1 MECDLRLVIALLVYA
16 TSCDAK
22 HESHAHRCVPGSE
35 LFVCM
40 LARFDYQPGQDI
52 PLFELPADVK
62 AIRFV
67 EPFYNIHD
75 NENTI
80 HMYDGI
86 LHRQLNS
93 PQAVELTGSYMTS
106 VEIPSNLEY
115 ADFSDNN
122 IDRLHVP
129 ADQPYALRLLD
140 LNHNRNLQVENI
152 SRLVNLETLHLSS
165 CYMETLPVNLFENL
179 NRLTHLTLANNNLHK
194 IDLNWFPMSLTLLRL
209 DQNWMTEFHFSGTAR
224 LPLLEDLNI
233 EYNDLTAIDIN
244 ALVETVPKLRLFSI
258 GRNPLK
264 RTELSSIVDELNRRN
279 IAYYN
284 MEETRDQQCGEDEH
298 YFRGVCMPASAFA
311 LGWVEWV
318 EMIVFVI
325 VLAVLA
331 IGIAFGARLLWKR
344 FYAS

>member
-1 MECDLRLVIALLVYA
+1 MACILRLVIALLVYA
-16 TSCDAK
+16 TSGEA
-22 HESHAHRCVPGSE
+22 SHARRCVAGSE

-52 PLFELPADVK
+52 PLFDLPADAK

-80 HMYDGI
+80 HVYDAV

-93 PQAVELTGSYMTS
+93 PQAVELTGSYTTA
-106 VEIPSNLEY
+106 VEIPPNLEY

-122 IDRLHVP
+122 IERLFVP
-129 ADQPYALRLLD
+129 ADQSYALRLLD
-140 LNHNRNLQVENI
+140 LNQNRNLQFENI

-165 CYMETLPVNLFENL
+165 CNIETIPINLFENL
-179 NRLTHLTLANNNLHK
+179 NRLTHLTLANNNFHK

-209 DQNWMTEFHFSGTAR
+209 DHNWMTEFHFSGTAR

-233 EYNDLTAIDIN
+233 ENNDLTGMDIN
-244 ALVETVPKLRLFSI
+244 ALIATAPKLRLFSI

-264 RTELSSIVDELNRRN
+264 RAELISIVDELNRRN

-284 MEETRDQQCGEDEH
+284 MEETGDQNCGEGEH
-298 YFRGVCMPASAFA
+298 YYRGACVPESVFA
-311 LGWVEWV
+311 LGWVEWIQ
-318 EMIVFVI
+318 MIFFFILLV
-325 VLAVLA
+325 VLA